1 MFCWSH
7 CSPSL
12 SSRLINDETRQLSYE
27 SYKSYDEILFTS
39 EFFTLLHFAQCE
51 IVTTKIN
58 IVYFKQVNRAVK
70 HSLSTEQDLSWLTR
84 RFISSAK

>member
-27 SYKSYDEILFTS
+27 SYKSYNEILFTS
-39 EFFTLLHFAQCE
+39 NFTLLHFAQCE
-51 IVTTKIN
+51 IVTTK
-58 IVYFKQVNRAVK
+58 
-70 HSLSTEQDLSWLTR
+70 LTLC
-84 RFISSAK
+84 ILTK